1 MPSEN
6 AVANLASMN
15 EQFFDPIPIILI
27 PVVFAV
33 IAFALYE
40 VGFRIG
46 RWYQVRTPGEQEG
59 PTGVLVGSLLGLAA
73 FLLAITMG
81 MASDRFDA
89 RRGLVL
95 AEANA
100 IGTAFLRAGYLPE
113 PESSALKELFREYVP
128 HRINAT
134 DDPAVVQA
142 NIVESLRLQDEIWA
156 ITEDIAREN
165 SSDVVATYIES
176 VNEVIDLHESRV
188 TAGIYGRVPGT
199 IMIIL
204 FFGSALTLGMVGY
217 QAGLTLRRSLLSAI
231 VLVVALGGVI
241 TIVADLDRPQS
252 GFLRVSQQPL
262 IDLEERVGPPSQ

>member
-1 MPSEN
+1 
-6 AVANLASMN
+6 MN
-15 EQFFDPIPIILI
+15 EQFFDPIPIIGI
-27 PVVFAV
+27 PFF
-33 IAFALYE
+33 FALIALIAYE

-46 RWYQVRTPGEQEG
+46 RWYQNRTPGEQEG

-100 IGTAFLRAGYLPE
+100 IGTAYLRAGYLPA
-113 PESSALKELFREYVP
+113 PANDQLRELFREYVP
-128 HRINAT
+128 LRIAT
-134 DDPAVVQA
+134 DDPVQVQSAIQQSVV
-142 NIVESLRLQDEIWA
+142 LQGEIWA
-156 ITEDIAREN
+156 ITESVARDHG
-165 SSDVVATYIES
+165 SDVIALFVES

-188 TAGIYGRVPGT
+188 TAGIYSRVPGT
-199 IMIIL
+199 VMILL

-217 QAGLTLRRSLLSAI
+217 SAGLTLRRSMLSAI
-231 VLVVALGGVI
+231 VLVVALGAVI

-252 GFLRVSQQPL
+252 GFLRVGQQPL
-262 IDLEERVGPPSQ
+262 IDLQKQIGPPTQ

>member
-1 MPSEN
+1 
-6 AVANLASMN
+6 MN
-15 EQFFDPIPIILI
+15 EQFFDPIPIIAI
-27 PVVFAV
+27 PLVFAV
-33 IAFALYE
+33 IALLLYE

-46 RWYQVRTPGEQEG
+46 RWYQNRTPGEQEG

-81 MASDRFDA
+81 MASDRFDN

-113 PESSALKELFREYVP
+113 PESGMLQELFREYVP
-128 HRINAT
+128 LRIVTT
-134 DDPAVVQA
+134 DDPVRLEAD
-142 NIVESLRLQDEIWA
+142 IVESLRLQDEIWG
-156 ITEDIAREN
+156 ITEDVARGN
-165 SSDVVATYIES
+165 SSDVVAAYIES

-188 TAGIYGRVPGT
+188 TAGIYSRVPGT

-217 QAGLTLRRSLLSAI
+217 SAGLTLRRSVLSAI
-231 VLVVALGGVI
+231 VLVVALGAVI
-241 TIVADLDRPQS
+241 TLVADLDRPQS
-252 GFLRVSQQPL
+252 GFLTVSQRPL
-262 IDLEERVGPPSQ
+262 MDLQERVGPPSQ